1 MPIDLPV
8 LLAALLSGALG
19 GLHCVAMCGALATGL
34 SACGPAGQ
42 PGRTALLLNV
52 GRVGGYALAGA
63 VVGGL
68 GGGLLGLAR
77 IEGLAMTLRAA
88 VGVVM
93 VVVAVRLWRPQ
104 WFAAPRAVR
113 LGTWRVVQAL
123 RARCV
128 PARGP
133 LRPLLLGV
141 FWGWLPCGLS
151 TMLLAAAWL
160 QASALHGALLM
171 AAFGLGTLPLMAMLT
186 WTGARGADVL
196 ARPGLR
202 HGAAGVVAALGVLT
216 VVAPMLAHVPAAQAL
231 LTGLGCRS
239 LLG

>member
-1 MPIDLPV
+1 
-8 LLAALLSGALG
+8 
-19 GLHCVAMCGALATGL
+19 
-34 SACGPAGQ
+34 
-42 PGRTALLLNV
+42 
-52 GRVGGYALAGA
+52 
-63 VVGGL
+63 
-68 GGGLLGLAR
+68 
-77 IEGLAMTLRAA
+77 
-88 VGVVM
+88 
-93 VVVAVRLWRPQ
+93 
-104 WFAAPRAVR
+104 
-113 LGTWRVVQAL
+113 
-123 RARCV
+123 
-128 PARGP
+128 
-133 LRPLLLGV
+133 V

>member
-1 MPIDLPV
+1 MPVDLPV
-8 LLAALLSGALG
+8 LLAALLAGALG

-34 SACGPAGQ
+34 PACGAAGQ
-42 PGRTALLLNV
+42 PLRTALLLNL
-52 GRVGGYALAGA
+52 GRVGGYTLAGA

-68 GGGLLGLAR
+68 GGGLLGVVR
-77 IEGLAMTLRAA
+77 IDGLAPLLRAA

-93 VVVAVRLWRPQ
+93 VAVALRLWRPR
-104 WFAAPRAVR
+104 WFAAPRAAR
-113 LGTWRVVQAL
+113 LGTWRAVQAL

-171 AAFGLGTLPLMAMLT
+171 AAFGLGTLPLLAMLS
-186 WTGARGADVL
+186 WTGARGAGLL

-202 HGAAGVVAALGVLT
+202 GAAAGVVATLGVLT
-216 VVAPMLAHVPAAQAL
+216 LAAPLLAHVPAAQAV
-231 LTGLGCRS
+231 LTSLGCRS
-239 LLG
+239 LVG